1 MKQEYARI
9 VPMTILL
16 ALLAACGRE
25 SAQQEASESKVAAK
39 EDSKPSDAPA
49 DSMQGMSMPKDEAP
63 QPQQHMAMGTITAVD
78 AGAGTV
84 TIAHEAV
91 ASAAWP
97 AMTMTFRL
105 ADPKQAA
112 NLHTNDKV
120 HFTFTLDDKGDATV
134 STIAP
139 ADGGM

>member
-16 ALLAACGRE
+16 ALLSACGRE
-25 SAQQEASESKVAAK
+25 SGQQAAS
-39 EDSKPSDAPA
+39 DSTAPATENPQPSAAPA

-84 TIAHEAV
+84 SIAHEAV
-91 ASAAWP
+91 ASAGWP
-97 AMTMTFRL
+97 AMTMTFKL
-105 ADPKQAA
+105 ADPKQATA
-112 NLHTNDKV
+112 LHTNDKV
-120 HFTFTLDDKGDATV
+120 HFTFMLGEKGDATV
-134 STIAP
+134 TTIAP